1 LNAPHE
7 SQYQSWRARLH
18 GFFDVRVLQM
28 SRRNLSIQTREDPSP
43 DDIRLLVGQLAT
55 FNRERAGPSEHR
67 PLAVFLHDGSEL
79 VGGVAGYTHWKWLF
93 VSHLWV
99 AQSLR
104 RSGWG
109 RRLMKEMETAAAR
122 RGCRAA
128 HLDTF
133 SFQALEFYEK
143 LGYRRFGILP
153 DYPPGESR
161 YFLCKELT

>member
-1 LNAPHE
+1 MQVSN
-7 SQYQSWRARLH
+7 
-18 GFFDVRVLQM
+18 
-28 SRRNLSIQTREDPSP
+28 RNLIIQAREDPSP
-43 DDIRLLVGQLAT
+43 RDLRLLVDHLVA
-55 FNRERAGPSEHR
+55 FNRERAEPSEHR

-99 AQSLR
+99 AESVR

-109 RRLMKEMETAAAR
+109 RRLMQEIEAAAAR

-133 SFQALEFYEK
+133 SFQAREFYEK
-143 LGYRRFGILP
+143 LGYRRFGTLP

-161 YFLCKELT
+161 YFLWKELI